1 MSGYYVC
8 TILKFRNFST
18 ANSYCDLLLR
28 HSKFHRKFSYLFPM
42 FRVHSG
48 KDINMASIPLDT
60 SVKNSRIR
68 ESLENSRTHYPN
80 IILFL
85 RKSCYLWDL

>member
-1 MSGYYVC
+1 
-8 TILKFRNFST
+8 
-18 ANSYCDLLLR
+18 
-28 HSKFHRKFSYLFPM
+28 M

-60 SVKNSRIR
+60 SVRNRRTSVAF
-68 ESLENSRTHYPN
+68 NDSRTHYTNIN

-85 RKSCYLWDL
+85 RKSCYL

>member
-1 MSGYYVC
+1 
-8 TILKFRNFST
+8 
-18 ANSYCDLLLR
+18 
-28 HSKFHRKFSYLFPM
+28 M

-60 SVKNSRIR
+60 SVG
-68 ESLENSRTHYPN
+68 NSRTGVAFDDSKTHYPD

-85 RKSCYLWDL
+85 RKSCYLWSL